1 MDVGSNHL
9 SICMQNLSKDKIC
22 ARRNK
27 KEKSELIVGV
37 LNRPSHREKDVISKE
52 KEILYRVLVQTY
64 M

>member
-1 MDVGSNHL
+1 MGSNHL

-37 LNRPSHREKDVISKE
+37 LNRPEKDVISKE

>member
-37 LNRPSHREKDVISKE
+37 LNRPEKDVISKE